1 MVDEV
6 TQQGPLG
13 SPSGQMFQRGMNFL
27 FGKPTAK
34 GMVQAA
40 PKPVAPI
47 TQAPI
52 QQPAAPKAVP
62 QIAPPIDLKSP
73 NNVMTYVDSIS

>member
-1 MVDEV
+1 MADEI

-13 SPSGQMFQRGMNFL
+13 SPSGQMLQRGMNFL

-40 PKPVAPI
+40 HKPV
-47 TQAPI
+47 TRAPI

-62 QIAPPIDLKSP
+62 QIAPTMDLNSP
-73 NNVMTYVDSIS
+73 NNVMTYVDSML